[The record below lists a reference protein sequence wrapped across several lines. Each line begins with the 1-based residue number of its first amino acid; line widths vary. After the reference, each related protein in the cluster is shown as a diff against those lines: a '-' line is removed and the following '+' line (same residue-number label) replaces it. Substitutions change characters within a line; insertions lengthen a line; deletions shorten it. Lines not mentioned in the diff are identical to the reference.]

1 MTRHAAPPAT
11 TRRAWR
17 STVRAGDMLG
27 TGLAGLR
34 QRRTRAALSALGIAI
49 GIAALVAVLGITRSS
64 QSALLAEIDQLGTNL
79 LTVTNGQTI
88 GGQEAE
94 LPATATAM
102 IRRVDGVQQAAPTA
116 ILATARVYRT
126 DRVPVFDTGGLA
138 ARAADPSLLAVLGG
152 SLRCGVFLNPAT
164 SRYPVTVLGYQAAQT
179 LGIPSDRAGGS
190 AHGAGGSASGTGS
203 SASGAGGSASGTG
216 SSASGTGSTASGT
229 GSTAYRV
236 LIGGRLFTVAGI
248 LNPLPLAPE
257 IDRSALIGFPVAAAL
272 LGYDGHPSRIYVRT
286 DVDATAQVAALLG
299 PTASP
304 QTPGGAAVS
313 QPSAA
318 LTARL
323 AVAAASTALFAG
335 LGAVALLVGG
345 IGIAN
350 VMVIAVLERRS
361 EIGLR
366 RALGAARPHIAAQ
379 FLTEAVL
386 LGLLGGAAGVLAGVA
401 LTEAVAR
408 VRHWT
413 PLIPPQALPGGL
425 LIAVTIAALAGLYPA
440 IRAARLSPAEAL
452 RTV

>member
-1 MTRHAAPPAT
+1 MVALMKRHAAPPAT

-17 STVRAGDMLG
+17 STVRAGDMLR

-34 QRRTRAALSALGIAI
+34 HRRTRAALSALGIAI

-88 GGQEAE
+88 GGQESE

-102 IRRVDGVQQAAPTA
+102 IRRVGGVQQAAPTA
-116 ILATARVYRT
+116 ILTTARVYRT

-138 ARAADPSLLAVLGG
+138 ARAADPSLLSVLGG
-152 SLRCGVFLNPAT
+152 SLRQGVFLNPAT

-179 LGIPSDRAGGS
+179 LGIPSV
-190 AHGAGGSASGTGS
+190 GAGGSAFGV
-203 SASGAGGSASGTG
+203 GGSAYGTG
-216 SSASGTGSTASGT
+216 GK
-229 GSTAYRV
+229 AYRV

-257 IDRSALIGFPVAAAL
+257 IDRSAIVGFPVAAAL

-299 PTASP
+299 PTAAP
-304 QTPGGAAVS
+304 QTPGGASVS

-323 AVAAASTALFAG
+323 AVAAASTVLFAG

-379 FLTEAVL
+379 FLTESVL
-386 LGLLGGAAGVLAGVA
+386 LGLLGGAAGVLAGAA
-401 LTEAVAR
+401 LTETVAR
-408 VRHWT
+408 LRHWT

>member
-1 MTRHAAPPAT
+1 
-11 TRRAWR
+11 
-17 STVRAGDMLG
+17 
-27 TGLAGLR
+27 
-34 QRRTRAALSALGIAI
+34 
-49 GIAALVAVLGITRSS
+49 
-64 QSALLAEIDQLGTNL
+64 
-79 LTVTNGQTI
+79 
-88 GGQEAE
+88 
-94 LPATATAM
+94 
-102 IRRVDGVQQAAPTA
+102 
-116 ILATARVYRT
+116 
-126 DRVPVFDTGGLA
+126 
-138 ARAADPSLLAVLGG
+138 
-152 SLRCGVFLNPAT
+152 
-164 SRYPVTVLGYQAAQT
+164 VLGYQAAQT
-179 LGIPSDRAGGS
+179 LGIPS
-190 AHGAGGSASGTGS
+190 ASQ
-203 SASGAGGSASGTG
+203 
-216 SSASGTGSTASGT
+216 
-229 GSTAYRV
+229 TAYRV

-257 IDRSALIGFPVAAAL
+257 IDRSALVGFPVAAAL

-286 DVDATAQVAALLG
+286 QVDATAQVAALLG
-299 PTASP
+299 PTANP

-386 LGLLGGAAGVLAGVA
+386 LGLLGGAAGVLAGAA
-401 LTEAVAR
+401 LTETVAR

-425 LIAVTIAALAGLYPA
+425 LIAITIAALAGLYPA

>member
-1 MTRHAAPPAT
+1 MTSPVTQPTRPPGFG
-11 TRRAWR
+11 R
-17 STVRAGDMLG
+17 SVMRPCDILR

-34 QRRTRAALSALGIAI
+34 YRRTRAALSALGIAI

-79 LTVTNGQTI
+79 LTVANGQTLN
-88 GGQEAE
+88 GQEAE
-94 LPATATAM
+94 LPVTATAM
-102 IRRVDGVQQAAPTA
+102 IRRVAGVEQAAPTA
-116 ILATARVYRT
+116 ILGSARVYRT
-126 DRVPVFDTGGLA
+126 DKVPVYDTGGLA

-152 SLRCGVFLNPAT
+152 TLRQGAFLNSAT
-164 SRYPVTVLGYQAAQT
+164 SRYPVTVLGQEAAQT
-179 LGIPSDRAGGS
+179 LGITSVDTGG
-190 AHGAGGSASGTGS
+190 APA
-203 SASGAGGSASGTG
+203 
-216 SSASGTGSTASGT
+216 
-229 GSTAYRV
+229 RV
-236 LIGGRLFTVAGI
+236 LIGGQWFTVAGI

-286 DVDATAQVAALLG
+286 DVNATAQVVALLG
-299 PTASP
+299 PTADP
-304 QTPGGAAVS
+304 ETPGGAAVS

-323 AVAAASTALFAG
+323 AVAQAGTALFLG

-366 RALGAARPHIAAQ
+366 RALGAARTHIAAQ

-386 LGLLGGAAGVLAGVA
+386 LGALGGTVGLLCG
-401 LTEAVAR
+401 TAVTGAMAH

-413 PLIPPQALPGGL
+413 PLIPPQALWGGL
-425 LIAVTIAALAGLYPA
+425 AIAIMTAALAGLYPA
-440 IRAARLSPAEAL
+440 VRAARLPPAEAL
-452 RTV
+452 RTT

>member
-1 MTRHAAPPAT
+1 MRP
-11 TRRAWR
+11 
-17 STVRAGDMLG
+17 GDVLR

-34 QRRTRAALSALGIAI
+34 SRRTRAALSALGIAI

-79 LTVTNGQTI
+79 LTVANGQTLS
-88 GGQEAE
+88 GQEAE

-102 IRRVDGVQQAAPTA
+102 IRRVAGVEHAAPTA
-116 ILATARVYRT
+116 ILASARVYRT
-126 DRVPVFDTGGLA
+126 DKVPVYDTGGLA

-152 SLRCGVFLNPAT
+152 TLRQGAFLNQAT
-164 SRYPVTVLGYQAAQT
+164 SRYPVTVLGQQAAQS
-179 LGIPSDRAGGS
+179 LGIASVDPGGTP
-190 AHGAGGSASGTGS
+190 A
-203 SASGAGGSASGTG
+203 
-216 SSASGTGSTASGT
+216 
-229 GSTAYRV
+229 RV
-236 LIGGRLFTVAGI
+236 SIGGQWFTVAGI

-272 LGYDGHPSRIYVRT
+272 FGYDGHPSRIYVRT
-286 DVDATAQVAALLG
+286 DVNATNQVAALLS
-299 PTASP
+299 PTADP
-304 QTPGGAAVS
+304 EAPGGAAVS

-323 AVAAASTALFAG
+323 AVAQASTDLFLG

-366 RALGAARPHIAAQ
+366 RALGAAKPHIAAQ

-386 LGLLGGAAGVLAGVA
+386 LGVLGGTAGLLCGTVI
-401 LTEAVAR
+401 TEALAR

-413 PLIPPQALPGGL
+413 PLIPPQALWGGFAV
-425 LIAVTIAALAGLYPA
+425 AVTTAAVAGLYPA
-440 IRAARLSPAEAL
+440 VRAARLPPAEAL
-452 RTV
+452 RTT